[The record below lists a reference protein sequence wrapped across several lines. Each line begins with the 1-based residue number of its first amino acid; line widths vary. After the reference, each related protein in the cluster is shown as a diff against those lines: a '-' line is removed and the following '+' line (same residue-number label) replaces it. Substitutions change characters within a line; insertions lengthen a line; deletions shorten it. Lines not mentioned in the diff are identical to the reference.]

1 MHAKTLIGNSFQR
14 TKNCAQNGQHRW
26 NVTVTSCIIKSYNKW
41 PRVQFITVPDGQV
54 ALKVFDDTF
63 VFFGLSIAE
72 VEHILS

>member
-1 MHAKTLIGNSFQR
+1 LVIRFKEPR
-14 TKNCAQNGQHRW
+14 TALKMANTGGLF
-26 NVTVTSCIIKSYNKW
+26 TVTSCIIKSYNKW